1 MDSTRGLDGP
11 PDPSRTGGTRVAH
24 PRSEFIVPTA
34 EAGGDAV
41 PIHDTTTATTTG
53 RMFPPAAS
61 PPYIPDLRQRD
72 KVILGLLGP
81 DDTAEIHQPDKTPT
95 APVVETRPLIAS
107 RRQRRWFP
115 WSILVG
121 LVGIGLV
128 RLAAIVSDTPDGL
141 VTTVVLL
148 ATAFCGILLMI
159 AQLLDGSAK

>member
-1 MDSTRGLDGP
+1 MDSTRGHAGP
-11 PDPSRTGGTRVAH
+11 PDPSRTGGARVAH
-24 PRSEFIVPTA
+24 PRSGFIVPTA

-41 PIHDTTTATTTG
+41 PIHDTKTATTNG
-53 RMFPPAAS
+53 RTFSPATS
-61 PPYIPDLRQRD
+61 PPYTFDLRQRD

-81 DDTAEIHQPDKTPT
+81 DDTAEGRQLDETPT
-95 APVVETRPLIAS
+95 APVVEIRPFIAA

-115 WSILVG
+115 WSVIVG

-148 ATAFCGILLMI
+148 ATAFCGILMVV
-159 AQLLDGSAK
+159 AQLLDGLTK